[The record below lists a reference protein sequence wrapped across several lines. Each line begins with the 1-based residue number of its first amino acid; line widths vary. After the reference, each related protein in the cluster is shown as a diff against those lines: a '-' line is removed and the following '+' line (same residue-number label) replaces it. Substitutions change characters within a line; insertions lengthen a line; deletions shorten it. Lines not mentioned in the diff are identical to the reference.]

1 MSRPFI
7 TVGDKTSHG
16 GTVIS
21 GDQSFLIHGKAVA
34 SIGDLTTCPRCKG
47 TFAITSGAEDMI
59 TNGKAPARDGDR
71 TACGAILIATQ
82 ALTTH
87 AAQQEAGS
95 TAGTAADAAN
105 LAKSNHAAPVESGI
119 CLSCLMN
126 AAKAGA
132 TMIVRD

>member
-47 TFAITSGAEDMI
+47 TFAITTGAEDMV

-71 TACGAILIATQ
+71 TACGAILIAAQ

-95 TAGTAADAAN
+95 TVNAAAN
-105 LAKSNHAAPVESGI
+105 PSDLANSVAPRESGI
-119 CLSCLMN
+119 CLSCMVN
-126 AAKAGA
+126 AAKTGA
-132 TMIVRD
+132 SMILR